1 MREGFQ
7 INSVDVKNSLFKF
20 AQLKHGVNTRQLY
33 IGFSILV
40 LGTLFYFFFRSAE
53 HTYFL
58 RFFGLNPYRIEYL
71 PKILVSIGNSLPT
84 FIHVFAFSLL
94 SAGLIATQKRGY
106 ALVCLAWFIIDV
118 LFEIAQ
124 VYGKVIIP
132 AIPEWFSNFLFLEN
146 TKNYFLHGRFD
157 YLDLFSIS
165 FGSLAAYFF
174 LVFTI
179 QGNGEKHEK

>member
-7 INSVDVKNSLFKF
+7 INSVNVKTPLFKST
-20 AQLKHGVNTRQLY
+20 QLKHGVNTSQLC
-33 IGFSILV
+33 IGFSILLV
-40 LGTLFYFFFRSAE
+40 GTLFYFFFRSAE

-58 RFFGLNPYRIEYL
+58 RFFGLNVYRIEYL
-71 PKILVSIGNSLPT
+71 PKTLVSIENSLPT

-94 SAGLIATQKRGY
+94 SAGLIATRKRGC

-118 LFEIAQ
+118 LFELAQ
-124 VYGKVIIP
+124 AYGKVIIP

-146 TKNYFLHGRFD
+146 TKNYFLHRRFD
-157 YLDLFSIS
+157 YLDLFSIAL
-165 FGSLAAYFF
+165 GSLAACFF

-179 QGNGEKHEK
+179 QENGEEHEK